1 MDPIA
6 AVVTMRP
13 MRIRAPSTR
22 WLFEIAAALAASVLL
37 AFPAYAENAIATS
50 DAISLIEAEDDGE
63 AEDGEAEPDEA
74 DVSGAEIEAL
84 PLLEIG
90 GSVALGYETIILDDA
105 SSSRVREAFANVEA
119 EVTVHLAPNARLGA
133 VLAFEPV
140 TDPAPGEDRFFA
152 DHGLFAEELYA
163 GLDIGRAA
171 LQLGKIAPTFGWAAD
186 DAPGLYG
193 GEIPGEYEIV
203 EQLGAKARVSLS
215 EAAGFAPETT
225 IEHALHVALFAADT
239 TFLSDS
245 LLTSRGDLDVSDGG
259 VGNTGFPE
267 SVAVAYTV
275 QVRDAEDELAGP
287 SFQAALR
294 RLAPGAGDDH
304 AEWGL
309 LAAFED
315 RRALGRGFQLSPIA
329 EAAYF
334 VHAEG
339 EADPAWAL
347 TLGAELAKGS
357 WLISSTWGTR
367 HVLTEGSEPDYAITA
382 DLGRLFEVPGLG
394 ELRADIAY
402 AFARDEEGRKHVIG
416 VEIERE
422 LDFRLLR

>member
-1 MDPIA
+1 M
-6 AVVTMRP
+6 
-13 MRIRAPSTR
+13 R
-22 WLFEIAAALAASVLL
+22 WLCEIAAALAASTLFAPDV
-37 AFPAYAENAIATS
+37 YAENSMAPS
-50 DAISLIEAEDDGE
+50 DGVTLIEADEEDEAEDDE
-63 AEDGEAEPDEA
+63 AGPDEPDAPAAEA
-74 DVSGAEIEAL
+74 KEL
-84 PLLEIG
+84 PLIDVE
-90 GSVALGYETIILDDA
+90 GSIALGYETIVPDDA
-105 SSSRVREAFANVEA
+105 PSSRVSEAFANLEA
-119 EVTVHLAPNARLGA
+119 EITIHLAPRARLGA
-133 VLAFEPV
+133 VLMLEPV
-140 TDPAPGEDRFFA
+140 TEPAPGEDRFLE

-163 GLDIGRAA
+163 GFDVGRAA

-193 GEIPGEYEIV
+193 GEIPGEYELV
-203 EQLGAKARVSLS
+203 EQLGAKARISLS
-215 EAAGFAPETT
+215 EAAGYAPETT
-225 IEHALHVALFAADT
+225 VEHALHLAIFAADT

-245 LLTSRGDLDVSDGG
+245 LFTSRGDLDVSDGG

-267 SVAVAYTV
+267 SVAVAYTM

-287 SFQAALR
+287 SFQAAMR
-294 RLAPGAGDDH
+294 RLAPGADDEH

-315 RRALGRGFQLSPIA
+315 RRALGRGFQVSPIA

-334 VHAEG
+334 IYAEG

-347 TLGAELAKGS
+347 TFGAELAHGS
-357 WLISSTWGTR
+357 WLISSTWGMR
-367 HVLTEGSEPDYAITA
+367 DVLADGSEPDHAFTA

-402 AFARDEEGRKHVIG
+402 AFAQDEEGRKHFVG

-422 LDFRLLR
+422 FGFRLLR